1 MPLILLTEPD
11 EEPLPLAGAKLF
23 LRVEHDDDDTL
34 IAELIRAARKHVET
48 VTGRRLVTQVW
59 RLVLDTW
66 PADGVLHLPLS
77 PVTEIAAARLRGP
90 DGGETALETDAWLL
104 DAGGRLHIAQRP
116 AVLRPFAGIE
126 IDLEAGYGGA
136 ADVPPG
142 FVQAIRLL
150 VAHWYEY
157 RASVSPHGADA
168 LPLAVAALIAPER
181 VLRV

>member
-1 MPLILLTEPD
+1 M
-11 EEPLPLAGAKLF
+11 
-23 LRVEHDDDDTL
+23 
-34 IAELIRAARKHVET
+34 
-48 VTGRRLVTQVW
+48 
-59 RLVLDTW
+59 
-66 PADGVLHLPLS
+66 LHLPLS
-77 PVTEIAAARLRGP
+77 PVTEIAAARLRAP
-90 DGGETALETDAWLL
+90 DGGETMLETDEWLL
-104 DAGGRLHIAQRP
+104 DAGGRLHIPNRP

-126 IDLEAGYGGA
+126 IDVEAGYGGA
-136 ADVPPG
+136 QDVPAG